1 MSGYLENDIVRLRAL
16 EPTDLDCLYRWEN
29 DTSLWEVGN
38 SIAPFSRKQLW
49 DYIESYD
56 GNIFSARQLRLMIE
70 SVADGASVGT
80 LDFYDFDPFNSR
92 SAVGILIDR
101 RYSRQGYGTAAL
113 ELIAGY
119 SRGYLGLHQLVAVI
133 PASNEPSIGLFRKC
147 GYKIC
152 GRLRSWLKKG
162 TRYEDA
168 FMLQL
173 ML

>member
-1 MSGYLENDIVRLRAL
+1 MNRYLENDVVRLRAL
-16 EPTDLDCLYRWEN
+16 EPTDLDCLYEWEN

-49 DYIESYD
+49 DYIEAYD
-56 GNIFSARQLRLMIE
+56 GDIFSARQLRLMIE
-70 SVADGASVGT
+70 SVGTGTTVGT

-101 RYSRQGYGTAAL
+101 RYSRRGYATEAL
-113 ELIAGY
+113 TLIAAY
-119 SRGYLGLHQLVAVI
+119 ARDYLGLHQLVSII
-133 PASNEPSIGLFRKC
+133 PAGNGPSLGLFKKC

-152 GRLRSWLKKG
+152 GRMRSWLKKG
-162 TRYEDA
+162 IHYEDA